1 MIKIIQQTNMID
13 DYVSFESIVFK
24 FDGIIYGGYVRD
36 KIIDEYKKSHF
47 IVPNDMDVFFKT
59 EEVAKN
65 FIEELSS
72 FGDIIKTVNNDNTYT
87 GLFSIIQHKQISV
100 INENKTL
107 SFDISFP
114 YKNTEI
120 ECQDLEPPFYN
131 LDMECNGFLMDAS
144 GIRYSSMTGT
154 YLDTLKSS
162 EQKKELVRIIYDM
175 YKMQTNLTT
184 IGGLKIE
191 EPYIVGRVL
200 KMINRK
206 PSWKILNAPFKYQ
219 KRNFIC
225 KCCNEMS
232 FKSGYKVGEFSY
244 DKECFF
250 EKLYRFEFKRE
261 LNLTIDEQPLSF
273 I

>member
-1 MIKIIQQTNMID
+1 MTIID
-13 DYVSFESIVFK
+13 EYCSFESIVFES
-24 FDGIIYGGYVRD
+24 DGIIYGGYVRD
-36 KIIDEYKKSHF
+36 KIINKSIKTKF
-47 IVPNDMDVFFKT
+47 IIPNDMDIFFKN
-59 EEVAKN
+59 EEVAKKI
-65 FIEELSS
+65 IEELASY
-72 FGDIIKTVNNDNTYT
+72 GDIIKTKNNDETYT

-100 INENKTL
+100 INENQTL
-107 SFDISFP
+107 TFDVSYPF
-114 YKNTEI
+114 KNTEI
-120 ECQDLEPPFYN
+120 ECQYIEPPFYN

-162 EQKKELVRIIYDM
+162 QKKAEIFRIIDDM
-175 YKMQTNLTT
+175 NKMQTNLTT

-191 EPYIVGRVL
+191 EPYIVDRVL

-206 PSWKILNAPFKYQ
+206 SSWKILNAPFKFQ

-225 KCCNEMS
+225 KCCNEIS
-232 FKSGYKVGEFSY
+232 FKSGYKVGDFSY

-250 EKLYRFEFKRE
+250 EKLYKFEFKRE
-261 LNLTIDEQPLSF
+261 LNVVIDEQKLSF

>member
-1 MIKIIQQTNMID
+1 MTMIH
-13 DYVSFESIVFK
+13 DYASFESIVFN

-36 KIIDEYKKSHF
+36 KIINENKKSDF
-47 IVPNDMDVFFKT
+47 IISNDMDIFFKN
-59 EEVAKN
+59 EEIAKK

-72 FGDIIKTVNNDNTYT
+72 FGDVIKTVNNDNTYT

-100 INENKTL
+100 INENQSLT
-107 SFDISFP
+107 FDISFP
-114 YKNTEI
+114 YKNTES

-144 GIRYSSMTGT
+144 GIHYSSMTGT

-162 EQKKELVRIIYDM
+162 EKKAELFRIIHDM
-175 YKMQTNLTT
+175 YKMRTNLTT

-206 PSWKILNAPFKYQ
+206 SSWKILNAPFKFQ

-225 KCCNEMS
+225 KCCNEIS
-232 FKSGYKVGEFSY
+232 FKSGYKVGTFSY

-250 EKLYRFEFKRE
+250 EKLYKFEFKRE
-261 LNLTIDEQPLSF
+261 LKLTIDEQHLAF